1 MEIVLQCLLRVLP
14 ACLAAALAAVYFVHM
29 LQLCSYQWGQYRHY
43 IQKNAKTIF
52 GLRRMVALLLVLP
65 FVLQHRGADSG
76 WYYAL
81 LLLAYSGLN
90 RPHKAKKPLV
100 YTARVKRMLCTA
112 GILFLLALLPGLF
125 LPYGMAAFGL
135 ALYLAPFVLALSN
148 WLNSPMEKAIANRYV
163 RQAREKLAAMP
174 ALTVIGITGSFGK
187 TSTKYFLNTLLST
200 QYHVLMTPGNYN
212 TTLGVVRTVREM
224 LSPTHQIF
232 LCEMGARHKGDI
244 KEICD
249 LVHPRYG
256 VITAIGEQ
264 HLESFGSVDTIIQ
277 TKFELY
283 DAVPDQGL
291 VFLNFDNE
299 AIASH
304 GIRPNV
310 IRYGLEGERDYKA
323 TDIVVTGQGT
333 EFTVTGPDGQSTR
346 FRTRLLGEHN
356 VQNITAAIAV
366 SHQLGI
372 PFEKLVPAV
381 RRLEAVPHR
390 MQLIRGGGNYT
401 VIDDAYNSNPKGA
414 EAALRTLDLCQG
426 LRILVTPG
434 MVELGEKEYELN
446 YAFGQF
452 AASRCDYV
460 ALVNPKQSEPIRKG
474 LLDAGFPEEKLY
486 VAQTLQQAI
495 QFAQTCGQPNEP
507 RFVLLENDLPDN
519 YG

>member
-212 TTLGVVRTVREM
+212 TTLGVV
-224 LSPTHQIF
+224 L
-232 LCEMGARHKGDI
+232 
-244 KEICD
+244 
-249 LVHPRYG
+249 
-256 VITAIGEQ
+256 
-264 HLESFGSVDTIIQ
+264 
-277 TKFELY
+277 
-283 DAVPDQGL
+283 
-291 VFLNFDNE
+291 
-299 AIASH
+299 
-304 GIRPNV
+304 
-310 IRYGLEGERDYKA
+310 
-323 TDIVVTGQGT
+323 
-333 EFTVTGPDGQSTR
+333 
-346 FRTRLLGEHN
+346 
-356 VQNITAAIAV
+356 
-366 SHQLGI
+366 
-372 PFEKLVPAV
+372 
-381 RRLEAVPHR
+381 
-390 MQLIRGGGNYT
+390 
-401 VIDDAYNSNPKGA
+401 
-414 EAALRTLDLCQG
+414 
-426 LRILVTPG
+426 
-434 MVELGEKEYELN
+434 
-446 YAFGQF
+446 
-452 AASRCDYV
+452 
-460 ALVNPKQSEPIRKG
+460 
-474 LLDAGFPEEKLY
+474 
-486 VAQTLQQAI
+486 
-495 QFAQTCGQPNEP
+495 
-507 RFVLLENDLPDN
+507 
-519 YG
+519 